1 MAGIQGPVGEHMRVV
16 LSCGCLAVQRAANP
30 SHTSSKGIYRKG
42 SRLLAP
48 RIRAVGLR
56 PCLCKVHGVRGIASG
71 RRTACLTVR
80 GRGVMA
86 GVPFAHRK
94 RKIGEMSGEVAGIE
108 NHPIELR
115 NRTAAI
121 LYDAS
126 IELGVDLVDAVTQG
140 SWCKG
145 CVPESEGFHDGAG
158 VFDLSSSVATDK
170 VELAL
175 RKRGVA
181 AWIRPKNGFPSR
193 HIHGVD
199 AFDPNLDDKTQGQVD
214 DYRDGL
220 SGLAGDQDTDPHTG
234 DLHPTLKAFP
244 DPESETEMEVL
255 MALSSKARD
264 ELGKAVAN
272 HKITSDGTQVSL
284 GGLIARA
291 NRGASNARAAAKA
304 ANDAANAAKTAAT
317 GAKTAATGA
326 TTEAKAATKAAK
338 DATDAAK
345 AASTAATD
353 AIAAAHDAT
362 TAANNAARAAVL
374 AATEAAKARALAEA
388 AAASSGM
395 TRKDI
400 QGLLA
405 AAASEVTSAIAG
417 PHR

>member
-1 MAGIQGPVGEHMRVV
+1 
-16 LSCGCLAVQRAANP
+16 
-30 SHTSSKGIYRKG
+30 
-42 SRLLAP
+42 
-48 RIRAVGLR
+48 
-56 PCLCKVHGVRGIASG
+56 
-71 RRTACLTVR
+71 
-80 GRGVMA
+80 MA

-94 RKIGEMSGEVAGIE
+94 RLIGFMGSG
-108 NHPIELR
+108 HKKELR
-115 NRTAAI
+115 NRNAAI

-145 CVPESEGFHDGAG
+145 CVEDSKGFHDGAG
-158 VFDLSSSVATDK
+158 VFDLSSSVATDE

-175 RKRGVA
+175 RRRGVA

-199 AFDPNLDDKTQGQVD
+199 AFDPNLDDKTRGQVN
-214 DYRDGL
+214 DYHDGL

-234 DLHPTLKAFP
+234 DLHPTLKPFP

-264 ELGKAVAN
+264 ELGKAVAS
-272 HKITSDGTQVSL
+272 HRVTSDGTQVSL
-284 GGLIARA
+284 GGLMVRA
-291 NRGASNARAAAKA
+291 NRGARNATAEAKA
-304 ANDAANAAKTAAT
+304 ATKAAGDATKAANKATDAAN
-317 GAKTAATGA
+317 GAKAAATGA

-345 AASTAATD
+345 AATAAANGAT
-353 AIAAAHDAT
+353 AAANSAT
-362 TAANNAARAAVL
+362 AAANNAARAATL
-374 AATEAAKARALAEA
+374 AATEAAKARVLAEA
-388 AAASSGM
+388 AAVSSGM

-405 AAASEVTSAIAG
+405 TAESEITSAIAG

>member
-1 MAGIQGPVGEHMRVV
+1 
-16 LSCGCLAVQRAANP
+16 
-30 SHTSSKGIYRKG
+30 
-42 SRLLAP
+42 
-48 RIRAVGLR
+48 
-56 PCLCKVHGVRGIASG
+56 
-71 RRTACLTVR
+71 
-80 GRGVMA
+80 MA

-94 RKIGEMSGEVAGIE
+94 RLIGFMGSG
-108 NHPIELR
+108 HKKELR
-115 NRTAAI
+115 NRNAAI

-126 IELGVDLVDAVTQG
+126 IEVGSDLVDAVTQG

-145 CVPESEGFHDGAG
+145 CVEDSKGFHDGPG
-158 VFDLSSSVATDK
+158 VFDLSSSVATDE

-199 AFDPNLDDKTQGQVD
+199 AFDPNLDDKTQGQVN
-214 DYRDGL
+214 DYHNDL
-220 SGLAGDQDTDPHTG
+220 AGLAGDQDTDPHLG
-234 DLHPTLKAFP
+234 DLHPTLKPFP

-264 ELGKAVAN
+264 DLGKAVAN
-272 HKITSDGTQVSL
+272 HKVTSEGTQVSL
-284 GGLIARA
+284 GGLLVRA
-291 NRGASNARAAAKA
+291 NRGAGQATTEAKA
-304 ANDAANAAKTAAT
+304 ATKAAGDATKAANKAMDAAT
-317 GAKTAATGA
+317 GAKSAATGA

-338 DATDAAK
+338 EATDAAK
-345 AASTAATD
+345 AATAAANSAT
-353 AIAAAHDAT
+353 AAA
-362 TAANNAARAAVL
+362 NSAARAATL
-374 AATEAAKARALAEA
+374 AATEAAKARVLAQA

-405 AAASEVTSAIAG
+405 AAANEVASAMAG